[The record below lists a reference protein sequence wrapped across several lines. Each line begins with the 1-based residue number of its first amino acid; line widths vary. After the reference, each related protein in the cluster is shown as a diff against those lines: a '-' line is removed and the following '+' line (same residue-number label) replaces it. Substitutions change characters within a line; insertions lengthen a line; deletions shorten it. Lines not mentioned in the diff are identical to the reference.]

1 MRRRDVL
8 RLTLT
13 GTGLLATSAYAQEA
27 SCCGMGMRHA
37 AHHGSQ
43 HGAAAQAQQ
52 SSCPADGTPMQFI
65 PKKAADPQA
74 AVDDIKKY
82 PACPYCGMDRRQF
95 HHSRMLVHYSDD
107 LPDATCSLHCA
118 AISLSINI
126 DRGPKAIYVADN
138 AAADD
143 IKPLIEVEKA
153 VFLVGSSLKG
163 VMTKRS
169 KVAYGTEAAAKASQA
184 ANGGDLMDFDKV
196 LLAAH
201 TDMAQD
207 VAVIRKNREERRNH
221 MQQHQHG

>member
-1 MRRRDVL
+1 MRRRDIL
-8 RLTLT
+8 KLALA
-13 GTGLLATSAYAQEA
+13 GTAVFATT
-27 SCCGMGMRHA
+27 
-37 AHHGSQ
+37 AH
-43 HGAAAQAQQ
+43 AQQ
-52 SSCPADGTPMQFI
+52 SSCPTDGTPMQFV
-65 PKKAADPQA
+65 PKKPADPQA
-74 AVDDIKKY
+74 AVDDITKY

-126 DRGPKAIYVADN
+126 DRGPKAIYVADT

-153 VFLVGSSLKG
+153 SFLVGSSLRG

-184 ANGGDLMDFDKV
+184 TNGGELMDFDKA

-201 TDMAQD
+201 ADMAQD
-207 VAVIRKNREERRNH
+207 VAMIRKNREDRRKRVQH
-221 MQQHQHG
+221 QQHG